1 MSTNSINFQLSGTIV
16 GFSGE
21 SIPPLNTYIFKWAK
35 LKKLLG
41 WKAKHFM
48 SGSLCIVVES
58 ISLLGSPGHVLLIR
72 VKQCSMLVISPQH
85 NAVGQELANFPVKG
99 QVVYSRL

>member
-21 SIPPLNTYIFKWAK
+21 SIPPLNTYTFKWAK
-35 LKKLLG
+35 LKVVG
-41 WKAKHFM
+41 MEDKHFM

-58 ISLLGSPGHVLLIR
+58 VSLLGSPAHILSIW
-72 VKQCSMLVISPQH
+72 VKQHSMLVVSPQH
-85 NAVGQELANFPVKG
+85 IML
-99 QVVYSRL
+99 